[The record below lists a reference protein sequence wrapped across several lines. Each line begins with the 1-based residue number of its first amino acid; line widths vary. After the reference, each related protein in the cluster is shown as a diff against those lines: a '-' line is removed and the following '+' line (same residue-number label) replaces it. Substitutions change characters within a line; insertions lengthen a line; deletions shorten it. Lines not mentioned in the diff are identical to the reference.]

1 MTKCAATCKNTANGC
16 EQKDV
21 EEETTA
27 SGSNART
34 VRKLTGETADTQS
47 VREVTGAVMEERRV
61 EEIPLNTWEQVLQC
75 LSMERCEVTGESS
88 EHTGKVWQWEMAE
101 EPPQD
106 HESDPEELK
115 DEENSSEAS
124 WRADRL
130 EFIREFQEIMNKAI
144 EQLLNK
150 PVRRHSDWKN
160 KPEPH
165 MEQEKHKETIH
176 KQRGFHNTTST
187 ENLMMSKIAW
197 FCRRWWIQTG
207 ASKDS

>member
-1 MTKCAATCKNTANGC
+1 MTKCVATCKNTADGH

-88 EHTGKVWQWEMAE
+88 EHTGKV
-101 EPPQD
+101 
-106 HESDPEELK
+106 
-115 DEENSSEAS
+115 
-124 WRADRL
+124 
-130 EFIREFQEIMNKAI
+130 
-144 EQLLNK
+144 
-150 PVRRHSDWKN
+150 
-160 KPEPH
+160 
-165 MEQEKHKETIH
+165 
-176 KQRGFHNTTST
+176 
-187 ENLMMSKIAW
+187 
-197 FCRRWWIQTG
+197 
-207 ASKDS
+207 